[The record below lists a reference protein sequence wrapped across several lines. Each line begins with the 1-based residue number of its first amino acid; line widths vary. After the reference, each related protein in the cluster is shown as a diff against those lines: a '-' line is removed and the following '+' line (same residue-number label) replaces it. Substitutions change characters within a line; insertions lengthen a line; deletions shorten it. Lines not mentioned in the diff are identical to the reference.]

1 MRVRSLSVLVRE
13 FAMFLSGRRMV
24 LGLLVL
30 AALVMVLGLMM
41 VMGCSVVVASRG
53 VVMLTRRMFCHFSV
67 LQLHRF
73 GSDGDAIL
81 RYSRSWGTAL
91 KIAHLAYLG
100 NGPCFRF

>member
-41 VMGCSVVVASRG
+41 MVRGCMVMTSRG
-53 VVMLTRRMFCHFSV
+53 VMMLARRMFCHFSV

-73 GSDGDAIL
+73 GSEK
-81 RYSRSWGTAL
+81 RRSAAMGS
-91 KIAHLAYLG
+91 
-100 NGPCFRF
+100 GPAAG